1 MALTLAILAL
11 LTPALAAALP
21 ILIRHLLRNVD
32 NPTAEAAA
40 ARGRADQIIASGSSP
55 QALDELNRL
64 VDDGVARRLPNGTQG
79 GGDPSRS

>member
-1 MALTLAILAL
+1 MALALALLAL

-21 ILIRHLLRNVD
+21 ILIRHWLRNVD

-40 ARGRADQIIASGSSP
+40 ARGRADQIIADGDKP
-55 QALDELNRL
+55 TAIADLNRL

-79 GGDPSRS
+79 GGDPRGS